1 MNELLL
7 TLTWSLPMLML
18 AFARCRFV
26 VALMPLAALPALLA
40 VMLVPVGTTV
50 DIPWLL
56 LGLTLQ
62 LDALGETFLMF
73 SAVMWLFAGLYA
85 SLTMAKDPRLDRFGV
100 FFLLAC
106 AGNLLLIVAADMVAF
121 YLAFAAFFVV
131 I

>member
-73 SAVMWLFAGLYA
+73 SAVMWLFAGL
-85 SLTMAKDPRLDRFGV
+85 R
-100 FFLLAC
+100 AC
-106 AGNLLLIVAADMVAF
+106 SARRTCRT
-121 YLAFAAFFVV
+121 
-131 I
+131 